1 MGGLKIAFNITVV
14 ILFIVLP
21 IYIPILRH
29 SLYIGLASGIVSII
43 TLIMW
48 PYFTFNMHRTPLYV
62 EDIEKSNNPTLIW
75 WFRLLLTV
83 STSVGLGIVVE
94 FAWERFHNDDDIRL
108 AEVLGVFGGL
118 MTLFSKIHMIT
129 GNILLGVFGYI
140 SKRTRVDISTTT
152 SNDDLSLVH

>member
-1 MGGLKIAFNITVV
+1 MCGLKTVFNITII
-14 ILFIVLP
+14 ILSIVLP

-43 TLIMW
+43 TLLMW

-75 WFRLLLTV
+75 WFRLLLSV

-129 GNILLGVFGYI
+129 GNLLLGLFGYI
-140 SKRTRVDISTTT
+140 SKRTRVDISTAP